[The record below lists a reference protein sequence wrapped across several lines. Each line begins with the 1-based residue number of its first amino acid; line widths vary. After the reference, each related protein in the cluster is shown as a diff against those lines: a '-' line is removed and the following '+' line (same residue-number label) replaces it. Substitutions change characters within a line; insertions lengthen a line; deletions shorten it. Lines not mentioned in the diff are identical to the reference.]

1 MAYTKAELGSEFWML
16 TKGILQDATVDTD
29 EAAVI
34 KRWLEEH
41 KEGPEFDLVIARL
54 DKFLQDGY
62 IDRFESKQLI
72 DTIGGILR
80 TLRGLSADVAR
91 AQMRA
96 VTPSPR

>member
-29 EAAVI
+29 EASVI

-41 KEGPEFDLVIARL
+41 KEGAEFDLVITRL
-54 DKFLQDGY
+54 DKFLTDGY

-72 DTIGGILR
+72 DTIGAILR
-80 TLRGLSADVAR
+80 TLRGLK
-91 AQMRA
+91 
-96 VTPSPR
+96 

>member
-1 MAYTKAELGSEFWML
+1 MAYSKAELGAEFWML
-16 TKGILQDATVDTD
+16 TKGILQDSTVDTD

-41 KEGPEFDLVIARL
+41 KEGPEFDLVISRL

-72 DTIGGILR
+72 DTIGSILR
-80 TLRGLSADVAR
+80 TLRGLK
-91 AQMRA
+91 
-96 VTPSPR
+96 